1 MKDAMIVL
9 LVVINA
15 SLGILIYNQNSSDPP
30 ATPSYSLQGEF
41 TREASTGNDIQI
53 WCESERLT
61 ARAYTARVWGKTKPA
76 DSTLN
81 TKKGYSGFVDAAIS
95 PEKEPLVGYC
105 EPADLTVQQ
114 VTNVYCKFLDDN
126 PEKRSAPGALLFT
139 EAMRRAW
146 PCDPH

>member
-1 MKDAMIVL
+1 MKHAMIVL

-61 ARAYTARVWGKTKPA
+61 ARAYTARVWGKT
-76 DSTLN
+76 
-81 TKKGYSGFVDAAIS
+81 
-95 PEKEPLVGYC
+95 EPLVGYC
-105 EPADLTVQQ
+105 EPAELTVQQ
-114 VTNVYCKFLDDN
+114 ATDVYCKFLEDN
-126 PEKRSAPGALLFT
+126 PEKRSAPGASLFT

-146 PCDPH
+146 PCGPH